1 MEESLIMEMWDLFI
15 EYIPEKSR
23 DMAADQYV
31 DFLLGQ
37 GFEDNVLE
45 GLMGYDPHMDTAI
58 KVVVD
63 TVDPED
69 DEDDE
74 LFDSEDDDEEY

>member
-15 EYIPEKSR
+15 EYIPEKNR

-37 GFEDNVLE
+37 GFENEVLE

-58 KVVVD
+58 KVVID
-63 TVDPED
+63 TETSE
-69 DEDDE
+69 DEDDS
-74 LFDSEDDDEEY
+74 DDYVDEDEDY